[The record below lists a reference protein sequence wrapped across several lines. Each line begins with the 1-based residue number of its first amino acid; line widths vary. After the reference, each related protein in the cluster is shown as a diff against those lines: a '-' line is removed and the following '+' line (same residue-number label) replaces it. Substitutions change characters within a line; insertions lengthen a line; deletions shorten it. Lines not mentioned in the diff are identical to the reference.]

1 MTAMPWFFNK
11 RFLSFRSDCEQ
22 LAECLNKYITFLNCQ
37 KETTAKNHA
46 SLEPVRSLS
55 DHWAIKT
62 IELTRKVS
70 SNYRKRDEDLNV
82 LDLYEPLF
90 LYPYEPRDRFERKH

>member
-70 SNYRKRDEDLNV
+70 NYRKLYEDLNV